1 MSYYSDLDN
10 DRFYEHEQSVRAAED
25 REETILGIKGAL
37 MELSDEALISFVL
50 KRGERM
56 NRPGLTFQVYDV
68 CKKLRDRG
76 WSPTVSQ
83 RRAIINVAAIAAYD
97 TGYVLEAA

>member
-1 MSYYSDLDN
+1 MSYYGDLDN
-10 DRFYEHEQSVRAAED
+10 DHSYEYEQSVRAKED
-25 REETILGIKGAL
+25 REETILDIKGAL
-37 MELSDEALISFVL
+37 MKLSDEALMSFVL

-56 NRPGLTFQVYDV
+56 NRPGLTFRVYDV

-76 WSPTVSQ
+76 WSPTVGQ

-97 TGYVLEAA
+97 TGYVLEEA